1 MKRLSSVH
9 TTENE
14 TEDYVARGT
23 YFADL
28 HVHEHCLKNSKTGD
42 GGVLAVSAFVTS
54 LDAFEIRQV
63 TTLNGTRS
71 RTMSYKNEH
80 GKDVSIT
87 LIELPERSKTND

>member
-1 MKRLSSVH
+1 MTRLNSVH

-28 HVHEHCLKNSKTGD
+28 HVHEHHSKNSKTGD

-54 LDAFEIRQV
+54 LDALEIREV
-63 TTLNGTRS
+63 TTKNGTRT
-71 RTMSYKNEH
+71 RTMTYKNEY
-80 GKDVSIT
+80 GDEVTIT
-87 LIELPERSKTND
+87 LFELPEKER

>member
-1 MKRLSSVH
+1 MTRLNSVH

-28 HVHEHCLKNSKTGD
+28 HVHEHHSKNSKTG

-54 LDAFEIRQV
+54 LDALDIREV
-63 TTLNGTRS
+63 TTKNGTKT
-71 RTMSYKNEH
+71 RTMTYKNEY
-80 GKDVSIT
+80 GDEVTIT
-87 LIELPERSKTND
+87 LFALPEKER

>member
-1 MKRLSSVH
+1 MTVLSSVH

-28 HVHEHCLKNSKTGD
+28 HVHEHHSKKNKAGD
-42 GGVLAVSAFVTS
+42 EGALSVSAFVTS
-54 LDAFEIRQV
+54 LDALEIREV
-63 TTLNGTRS
+63 TTHNGIRTRKL
-71 RTMSYKNEH
+71 SYKNEY

-87 LIELPERSKTND
+87 LFELPEKER